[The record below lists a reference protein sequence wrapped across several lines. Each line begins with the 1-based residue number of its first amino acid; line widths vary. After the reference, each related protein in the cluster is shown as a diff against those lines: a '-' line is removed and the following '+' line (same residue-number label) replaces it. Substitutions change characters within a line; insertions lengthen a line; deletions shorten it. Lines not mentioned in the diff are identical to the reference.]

1 MANIGTTNVPNIT
14 WTANGPQAPSG
25 PALLAGVQA
34 DYDVAF
40 AVSFNWNGTTPQ
52 GQLTSTLAAVLS
64 NYNQVMVYYA
74 SQADPAFAQGRMQ
87 DAILRIN
94 FLTRSP
100 AVATVLQVSC
110 SGAGATIPAGPLAF
124 GTVVD
129 TSGNQYQCTGAGTL
143 PAAGGAIVLS
153 FAAVATGP
161 IAVPSS
167 VKIYQAIPGWDSAA
181 VVSGVVGRNTE
192 NSQQAEARRQLS
204 VAGTARNTNSA
215 VLGAVLSVPGVLDAY
230 VIDNPTNNPATIG
243 GYTLAARSIYVA
255 ATGGTAQA
263 VGNAIWTKKPP
274 GIPMNG
280 NTSVTVTD
288 QNPSYS
294 PPYPSYTITF
304 ERPAV
309 LPVYFAVNIANSGLV
324 PSDAVAQVQTAI
336 VNAFNGANTGASFTG
351 SISGNVL
358 NVTAVTAGTIAVGQA
373 LAGAGVVPGTTIAAL
388 LTGAGNAGT
397 YTVSTPQN
405 VASTS
410 MSTTPTSN
418 LTVPPKARIGST
430 IYATQ
435 YGAAVAALGSWA
447 AVKSILC
454 GSAND
459 SDAATVVGSISGT
472 TLTVRSVTAGA
483 LAVGDWLTG
492 FDSNGAIS
500 VGTTIT
506 AFNTGVGGTG
516 TYTVSN
522 TQQIAGASFTGTN
535 GTGAT
540 LTAAGVSGTI
550 GVGDVLI
557 GTGIPSGTTILS
569 QQSGTPGGAGIYVTS
584 VQTSSSGATINC
596 GVSITAVAATQNL
609 VAVGIAQE
617 PTIAPSNVAVT
628 VT

>member
-1 MANIGTTNVPNIT
+1 MANIGTTNTPAIS
-14 WTANGPQAPSG
+14 WGPNGPQAPSG

-34 DYDVAF
+34 DYDVSF
-40 AVSFNWNGTTPQ
+40 NVSFNWNGTTPQ
-52 GQLTSTLAAVLS
+52 GQLTATTAAILS

-74 SQADPAFAQGRMQ
+74 GQVDPAYSQGRMQ
-87 DAILRIN
+87 DAICRIN
-94 FLTRSP
+94 FLTRNP
-100 AVATVLQVSC
+100 ANSTVLQVSC
-110 SGAGATIPAGPLAF
+110 SGAGATIPAGPLTY

-129 TSGNQYQCTGAGTL
+129 SSGNLYQCTGAGAL
-143 PAAGGAIVLS
+143 PAAGGSITLS
-153 FAAVATGP
+153 FAAVSTGP

-167 VKIYQAIPGWDSAA
+167 VSIYRAIPGWDSAT
-181 VVSGVVGRNTE
+181 VVSGVVGNNTE
-192 NSQQAEARRQLS
+192 TSQQFELRRQNS
-204 VAGTARNTNSA
+204 VAATARNTNVA

-230 VIDNPTNNPATIG
+230 VIDNPSNNPLTVG

-255 ATGGTAQA
+255 VTGGTAQA
-263 VGNAIWTKKPP
+263 VGQAIWTKKPP

-294 PPYPSYTITF
+294 PPFPSYTITF
-304 ERPAV
+304 EVPAP
-309 LPVYFAVNIANSGLV
+309 LPVYFSVNIANSALV
-324 PSDAVAQVQTAI
+324 PSNAVAQIQTAI
-336 VNAFNGANTGASFTG
+336 VNAFNGANTGASFIG

-358 NVTAVTAGTIAVGQA
+358 NVTAVASGTIAVGQA
-373 LAGAGVVPGTTIAAL
+373 LAGAGVVPGTMIAAL

-397 YTVSTPQN
+397 YTVSTAQN

-410 MSTTPTSN
+410 MATTPTTN

-430 IYATQ
+430 IYASQ

-459 SDAATVVGSISGT
+459 ADAASVVGSISGT
-472 TLTVRSVTAGA
+472 TLTVRSVTAGT

-522 TQQIAGASFTGTN
+522 PQTIGGATFTGTN

-540 LTAAGVSGTI
+540 LTASGVSGSI
-550 GVGDVLI
+550 GIGDVI
-557 GTGIPSGTTILS
+557 SGAGVPSGTTILS
-569 QQSGTPGGAGIYVTS
+569 QLSGTVGGAGVYVTS
-584 VQTSSSGATINC
+584 LQTSSSGAAITC
-596 GVSITAVAATQNL
+596 SVQITAVAADQNL

-617 PTIAPSNVAVT
+617 PTIAPSNIAVT
-628 VT
+628 VN

>member
-1 MANIGTTNVPNIT
+1 LTTT
-14 WTANGPQAPSG
+14 TA
-25 PALLAGVQA
+25 ALLA
-34 DYDVAF
+34 
-40 AVSFNWNGTTPQ
+40 
-52 GQLTSTLAAVLS
+52 
-64 NYNQVMVYYA
+64 NYNQVLIYYA
-74 SQADPAFAQGRMQ
+74 SQVDPAFSQGRMQ

-94 FLTRSP
+94 FLTRKP
-100 AVATVLQVSC
+100 AQSTVLQISC
-110 SGAGATIPAGPLAF
+110 NGAGASIPAGPLVY

-129 TSGNQYQCTGAGTL
+129 SSGNLYQCTGSGTL
-143 PAAGGAIVLS
+143 PAAGGSIVLS
-153 FAAVATGP
+153 FAAVTPGP

-181 VVSGVVGRNTE
+181 VISGVVGNNTE
-192 NSQQAEARRQLS
+192 TSQQAELRRQLS
-204 VAGTARNTNSA
+204 VAANARNTNSA

-230 VIDNPTNNPATIG
+230 VIDNPTNSPATIG

-255 ATGGTAQA
+255 VTGGIAQA

-288 QNPSYS
+288 QNPAYS

-304 ERPAV
+304 ETPAP

-324 PSDAVAQVQTAI
+324 PSNAAAQVQTAI
-336 VNAFNGANTGASFTG
+336 VNAFNGANTGSSFTG

-358 NVTAVTAGTIAVGQA
+358 NVTAVASGTIVVGQS
-373 LAGAGVVPGTTIAAL
+373 LGGAGVVPGTTISAL

-397 YTVSTPQN
+397 YIVSTPQN
-405 VASTS
+405 VASTA
-410 MSTTPTSN
+410 MTTAPTTN
-418 LTVPPKARIGST
+418 LTVPPKARIGSVV
-430 IYATQ
+430 YASQ

-459 SDAATVVGSISGT
+459 SDAASVVGSISGT
-472 TLTVRSVTAGA
+472 TLTVRSVTSGA
-483 LAVGDWLTG
+483 LVVGQWLTG
-492 FDSNGAIS
+492 FDSNGAITP
-500 VGTTIT
+500 GTTIA

-522 TQQIAGASFTGTN
+522 PQNLGGAIFTGTN

-540 LTAAGVSGTI
+540 LTATGVSGTV
-550 GVGDVLI
+550 GVGDVISGI
-557 GTGIPSGTTILS
+557 GVPSGTTITGQL
-569 QQSGTPGGAGIYVTS
+569 SGTIGGNGVYTTS
-584 VQTSSSGATINC
+584 VQTSSSGATITC
-596 GVSITAVAATQNL
+596 GIQITAVAATQNL

-617 PTIAPSNVAVT
+617 PTIAPQNISVSVT
-628 VT
+628 